1 MHRDIQL
8 FTIYNWSL
16 ETLYIDIDSK
26 MKQIFQNIF
35 FFYQTFVFV
44 NDKIYSK
51 NIRAISL
58 DSPV

>member
-16 ETLYIDIDSK
+16 ETLYVDIDSK

-35 FFYQTFVFV
+35 FFYQTFLFV

>member
-16 ETLYIDIDSK
+16 ETLYVDIDSK

>member
-1 MHRDIQL
+1 MHRNIQL

-16 ETLYIDIDSK
+16 ETLYVDIDSK